1 MPALFPLLAGCDN
14 KRMNSIWESSDPRSP
29 VQYHEF
35 LKGCI
40 NAVTRYRKKSGPE
53 QPTQF
58 LTFTS
63 DVWTFD
69 VDALAQLIARHFH
82 ADALLFEPRQKSNT
96 VSIHFGD
103 LTSKQEFSEDILKL
117 QAALRTRVVKAI
129 QEQLPQQDIRTALQ
143 AHFSGLEGFLK
154 EAPKTPEDLRYA
166 NLTKTFVLKKQ
177 RLHLRAKLTDAAPR
191 LKGHK
196 LFLQADRLRD
206 IPAQIAQGILSY
218 LQTQDVVYTEQELAD
233 IQREL
238 ARQVD
243 EDTSDLTRI
252 GSTLLDQSLA
262 RLQRTAQIH
271 YLAFLAKEIQ
281 TWNAPKSTEALPLL
295 RVLENRLRQLETYMN
310 DPEQDDLFYQISY
323 QDVQINLRKL
333 LSRANAFDALPIIP
347 RIGGLLGE
355 TYGTEQA
362 FKTFTFGVKLKL
374 NGSVHN
380 HGGGSNPVFMYYT
393 DLFDPESKL
402 YRDREKDA
410 HSDRREQ
417 HHLLEKMLSVAFLYL
432 FVFVSPDGVDESFHP
447 QSAANDF
454 LTVFRGADEVKKRAD
469 LHQLAQTIRHNN
481 TEQIG
486 ELRTMLINFLHNPK
500 IGTAPYETTLLV
512 SLKKELLVRDPDSIL
527 THHHF
532 FQDDW
537 EGNGG
542 KDLLKYVSVDEDS
555 ASTDALCRLP
565 VMMQLKTMYYDVANQ
580 EADLIR
586 MSYMTESQG
595 ILPVAFAPYQDEN
608 PHSLLDTFLTQKHI
622 RLVYRQRDTDL
633 DVSQTFVYRLVY
645 MLFSYLFLKLI
656 LEDIPEAG
664 RKRIFLPLAL
674 LHTKAE
680 KIDSTQIDTET
691 FIHSYGKVLAHLLAE
706 DYQAG
711 SQGFNLQALGGEKSD
726 NYKQYS
732 LPNALSSLYNVLP
745 RRFQLQ
751 GKTSPNE
758 LEKLAILTVSSRVAD
773 RNNQNPDASS
783 LVVYGDMVGMERQAN
798 GELLVKTLTTL
809 TDVSEKAA
817 LYDHPDV
824 LLNKIRWCYQQ
835 GYRHFF
841 YVARAPYTS
850 TLKLPSSEV
859 QPNLYF
865 MNETVLHAMRQI
877 GEGIKI
883 YPVFFDTYSVV
894 QQKQKLRQGQQKQS
908 EPDSLYIDDLEE
920 LDTLAFD
927 KQKHTVIFLN
937 VFNGQKVGPK
947 EDIEARVYNGVVS
960 YSTLVNMY
968 EETAYYQYIWQDLLG
983 KRVPGSLSTNLLD
996 WLSLLHFLRY
1006 EKSWPDRFKL
1016 NPYGHIIGS
1025 NSVGADAILPHMSG
1039 RVQFNSLALLS
1050 VVRSILHTQ

>member
-1 MPALFPLLAGCDN
+1 
-14 KRMNSIWESSDPRSP
+14 MNSIWESSDPRSP
-29 VQYHEF
+29 VQYHEL
-35 LKGCI
+35 LKACI
-40 NAVTRYRKKSGPE
+40 NAATKYEKKIDPE
-53 QPTQF
+53 QPARL
-58 LTFTS
+58 LTFTN
-63 DVWTFD
+63 DVWAFD
-69 VDALAQLIARHFH
+69 VDALAQVIASHFR

-117 QAALRTRVVKAI
+117 QAALRTRVVKAV
-129 QEQLPQQDIRTALQ
+129 QEQLSQQDIRTALQ
-143 AHFSGLEGFLK
+143 AHFSGLERFLK

-166 NLTKTFVLKKQ
+166 NLTKTFSLKKQ
-177 RLHLRAKLTDAAPR
+177 RLHLRAKLTDASPR

-206 IPAQIAQGILSY
+206 VPSQIAQGILSY
-218 LQTQDVVYTEQELAD
+218 LQTQEAVYTEQELAD
-233 IQREL
+233 TQREL
-238 ARQVD
+238 ARQVG
-243 EDTSDLTRI
+243 EDTSDLARI
-252 GSTLLDQSLA
+252 GSTLIDQSLA

-310 DPEQDDLFYQISY
+310 DPEQDDLFYQLSY

-333 LSRANAFDALPIIP
+333 LSRANAFDALPIVP

-374 NGSVHN
+374 NGAVHN
-380 HGGGSNPVFMYYT
+380 HGGESNPVFIYYT

-410 HSDRREQ
+410 RSDRREK
-417 HHLLEKMLSVAFLYL
+417 HHWLEKMLSVAFLYL
-432 FVFVSPDGVDESFHP
+432 FVFGSPDGADESFP
-447 QSAANDF
+447 QSAANTF
-454 LTVFRGADEVKKRAD
+454 LAVFKGADEAKKRET
-469 LHQLAQTIRHNN
+469 LHQLAQTIRQNN
-481 TEQIG
+481 TEPIR
-486 ELRTMLINFLHNPK
+486 ELRTMLVNFLHNPK

-527 THHHF
+527 THHRF

-565 VMMQLKTMYYDVANQ
+565 VMMQLKTMYYDVADQ
-580 EADLIR
+580 GADLIR

-595 ILPVAFAPYQDEN
+595 ILPIAFTPYYDEN
-608 PHSLLDTFLTQKHI
+608 PHSFLDTFLTQKHI
-622 RLVYRQRDTDL
+622 RLVYRQRDFGF
-633 DVSQTFVYRLVY
+633 DVSKTFVYRLVY

-656 LEDIPEAG
+656 LEDIPEAR
-664 RKRIFLPLAL
+664 RKLIFLPLAL

-680 KIDSTQIDTET
+680 KIDSTQIDAET

-711 SQGFNLQALGGEKSD
+711 SQGFNLQALEGKKSD
-726 NYKQYS
+726 QYKRYS

-745 RRFQLQ
+745 RRFHLQ
-751 GKTSPNE
+751 GKAAPNE

-783 LVVYGDMVGMERQAN
+783 LVIYGDVVGMERQVN
-798 GELLVKTLTTL
+798 GELLVKTLTTFS
-809 TDVSEKAA
+809 DVSEKAA
-817 LYDHPDV
+817 LYDRPDV
-824 LLNKIRWCYQQ
+824 LLTQIRWCYQQ

-859 QPNLYF
+859 RPNLYF

-877 GEGIKI
+877 GHGIKI

-894 QQKQKLRQGQQKQS
+894 QQKQKPSQGQQKES

-937 VFNGQKVGPK
+937 VFNGQKVGPN
-947 EDIEARVYNGVVS
+947 EDIEERVYNGVVS

-968 EETAYYQYIWQDLLG
+968 EETTYYQYIWQDLLG
-983 KRVPGSLSTNLLD
+983 KRVPGSLSTSLLD

-1050 VVRSILHTQ
+1050 VVRSILHAQ